1 MSQFSNVT
9 RISIAGRPTF
19 EVPAGFTVERVLE
32 TMSINVADY
41 ESEVAGSTLTLSLPT
56 GSKG

>member
-19 EVPAGFTVERVLE
+19 EVPAGSLL
-32 TMSINVADY
+32 NVFWKQCL
-41 ESEVAGSTLTLSLPT
+41 ST
-56 GSKG
+56 